1 MSSQHRPVRSPE
13 AIRDQLRS
21 KLDGLVEAT
30 VDELYDFAE
39 VTTSPRAQV
48 REAVDAPRAD
58 PNESLTLEPDEYD
71 DDDDGALSR
80 YQSVEYSHLDSGDE
94 ELDDE
99 TYEGVKTAI
108 ERSSQQNS
116 PVSPSQAAGEAAF
129 HAAKAKGEAEAKHKI
144 QLRRQQAA
152 ALKTWDHSPKAGSP
166 TGGGGPAAAGR
177 SVREARRSEAPKSVW
192 AERGPTPGQRI
203 CVVDKESPHVHR
215 FGQVVE
221 HRTRVVT
228 SDATHGNREESTGRR
243 SPPRTKRVGTVSIR
257 LEDRTGQIL
266 RGDTPFVVQLSAI
279 VPAEA
284 AEIQSTFRRPK
295 PGQKSPSTAPAQER
309 HGLAQLNRVIKALRK
324 KTGATNLPLMTDQDF
339 SELLQPDS
347 SVRELLFRDFTEWY
361 VDKVKKILEEDRKK
375 NTSDS
380 FNLARDISAS
390 MLAEA
395 LRAVRLADREKQEQ
409 ELARTRAADR
419 ERKDREAQE
428 RREQQPRFVQLEEET
443 KRLRK
448 ELASKTSR
456 EELSKKYRYRDAE
469 ARRELHR
476 REREDAMSPGSGTS
490 PRGIRHTMKTG
501 AMQASV
507 VQSWAGMAGK
517 PDAALGGAEVGA
529 AAQGTVSPSARWPS
543 ASTAKNRGLNGVAIS
558 FEYDEKYIA
567 AHEDRAT
574 LVARQEQGRL
584 YELADLNRVI
594 KALRKKTGAGN
605 LPLMTDQAFSKLL
618 RPDSSVRRLLFRD
631 FTEWYVDELQKTGG
645 SYNLVR
651 DVTAGM
657 VVDAL
662 RAVRL
667 ADPDFGDSSSK
678 NRDQKPRP
686 KRSSSPGQEP
696 EPEPEP
702 TVRVRPAQWTVEQVV
717 AWLTEIGLGEY
728 GPQFRQQEMEGTALK
743 RLCMLLNQDSGA
755 SGNAKTQAVWRQQV
769 EEACGLNKLGHF
781 LVFWSEL
788 SRLDF

>member
-1 MSSQHRPVRSPE
+1 MSSQHRRTPE

-39 VTTSPRAQV
+39 VKTSPRAQA
-48 REAVDAPRAD
+48 REAVDASGAD

-71 DDDDGALSR
+71 DDDGLSR
-80 YQSVEYSHLDSGDE
+80 YQAVEYPHLDDE

-108 ERSSQQNS
+108 ERSSQQSS
-116 PVSPSQAAGEAAF
+116 PVSPSPTSGEAAF
-129 HAAKAKGEAEAKHKI
+129 HAAKAKGEAEAKQKL

-152 ALKTWDHSPKAGSP
+152 ARKTWDHSPKAGSP
-166 TGGGGPAAAGR
+166 SGGGGPAAAGR
-177 SVREARRSEAPKSVW
+177 AVREAWRSEPPPKSAW
-192 AERGPTPGQRI
+192 AERGPTPGERI
-203 CVVDKESPHVHR
+203 CVVDRESPHVHR

-221 HRTRVVT
+221 HRTRVVM
-228 SDATHGNREESTGRR
+228 SDATPGNREESTGRR
-243 SPPRTKRVGTVSIR
+243 SPPRTKRVGTVTIR
-257 LEDRTGQIL
+257 LEDRTGHIL
-266 RGDTPFVVQLSAI
+266 PSDTPFVVQLWAI

-295 PGQKSPSTAPAQER
+295 LGQKSPSTAPPQER
-309 HGLAQLNRVIKALRK
+309 HGLSQLNRVIKALRK
-324 KTGATNLPLMTDQDF
+324 KTGASNLPLMTDQEF

-361 VDKVKKILEEDRKK
+361 VDKVSKILEEDRKK

-395 LRAVRLADREKQEQ
+395 LRTVRLADREKQEQ

-476 REREDAMSPGSGTS
+476 REREDAMSPGTS

-507 VQSWAGMAGK
+507 VQSWAGMAGR
-517 PDAALGGAEVGA
+517 PDAALGEAEVGA
-529 AAQGTVSPSARWPS
+529 AEQRTISPSARWPS
-543 ASTAKNRGLNGVAIS
+543 APTAKNRGPTGVAIS

-594 KALRKKTGAGN
+594 KALRKKTGASN

-618 RPDSSVRRLLFRD
+618 RPDSSVRRLVFRD

-667 ADPDFGDSSSK
+667 ADPDFGDSSK
-678 NRDQKPRP
+678 NREQKPRP
-686 KRSSSPGQEP
+686 KLSSSPGQHQEQEP

-702 TVRVRPAQWTVEQVV
+702 EPIVRARPAQWTVEQVA

-728 GPQFRQQEMEGTALK
+728 GPYFRQQEMEGTALK
-743 RLCMLLNQDSGA
+743 QLCVLLNQQGGVN
-755 SGNAKTQAVWRQQV
+755 GNAKTQAVWRQQV
-769 EEACGLNKLGHF
+769 EEACGLKKLGHF
-781 LVFWSEL
+781 LIFWSEL